1 MCVFTIGTYFI
12 WFDRKNVLNHLGIGL
27 CFVAYVI
34 PLFVFDLNDFA
45 TDNTI
50 NQYAIINILGALTFI
65 LGLLIG
71 VRWKSLILVDT
82 VMKFSTATD
91 GIVNPKFGIGVI
103 KASKVIYTICLVIMA
118 LCFLYMGFLPMFAA
132 DPYSAKQFKGIYN
145 IRYHDVALFYRTSK
159 QLIQLLMPFLLIS
172 FFDKKSKNILLLIVI
187 GVILIAVSL
196 SRSEAVTGLI
206 LIFSII
212 IALKKSKKVFIY
224 YLLSLIFVYSLGS
237 SFWIIASVYFP
248 KAGYVHEIDNLSIG
262 YAIASGAPDIPDQ
275 LSFLEAFNSNHID
288 FTYGLTFVGGLIPF
302 NFKWNPSVWTLLVA
316 NDTDDISEI
325 ASGGL
330 RLPVSL
336 WGYVSFGWLGVVVVP
351 FFSAFLIGYITK
363 KIKSIV
369 NKLTAGANG
378 YLIFYWLVFLYLNI
392 GIVFTSFYTLSIYF
406 LPGFVFYAMV
416 NYFIKKTNH
425 KRLPFN

>member
-1 MCVFTIGTYFI
+1 
-12 WFDRKNVLNHLGIGL
+12 
-27 CFVAYVI
+27 
-34 PLFVFDLNDFA
+34 
-45 TDNTI
+45 
-50 NQYAIINILGALTFI
+50 
-65 LGLLIG
+65 
-71 VRWKSLILVDT
+71 
-82 VMKFSTATD
+82 
-91 GIVNPKFGIGVI
+91 
-103 KASKVIYTICLVIMA
+103 
-118 LCFLYMGFLPMFAA
+118 MGFLPMFAA

-145 IRYHDVALFYRTSK
+145 IRYHDVAFFYRTSK
-159 QLIQLLMPFLLIS
+159 QLIQLLMPFLIIS

-302 NFKWNPSVWTLLVA
+302 NFKWNPSVWTLLVV

-336 WGYVSFGWLGVVVVP
+336 WGYVSFGWLGVIVVP

-369 NKLTAGANG
+369 NKLPADANG

-416 NYFIKKTNH
+416 NYFIKKTNP
-425 KRLPFN
+425 KRLPLTR